1 MDLHIHSLHSDG
13 TMSIKKI
20 IEIAESLNLE
30 IISITDHDTVSG
42 VQEAIELVK
51 GKEIKLVPGIEIN
64 TEYKKKEV
72 HILGYF
78 IDIFNDNL
86 IETIEYLRN
95 ERVNRVKKIITKL
108 NNLNIPITFE
118 EVLEQSKGESIGRP
132 HIALAMI
139 KKGYG
144 KTVAEIFDE
153 YIDQGKPAYVERFKL
168 SPYDAIKLIRNAN
181 GIAVLAHPRL
191 VKDEDIVN
199 ELLPHL
205 DGLEV
210 FHSEHTEEDSNYYL
224 NKALQYNLI
233 VTGGSD
239 CHGIGKG
246 KELLLGTVK
255 IPKEYIS
262 NFKKIYKEWEGR
274 NNV

>member
-1 MDLHIHSLHSDG
+1 
-13 TMSIKKI
+13 MSIEKI
-20 IEIAESLNLE
+20 IDIAESLNLE
-30 IISITDHDTVSG
+30 IISITDHDTISG
-42 VQEAIELVK
+42 VQEAINLVK
-51 GKEIKLVPGIEIN
+51 GKKIKLVPGIEIN
-64 TEYKKKEV
+64 TEYRKKEV

-78 IDIFNDNL
+78 IDIFNHKL
-86 IETIEYLRN
+86 VETIEYLRN

-108 NNLNIPITFE
+108 NQLNISITFE
-118 EVLEQSKGESIGRP
+118 DVLEQSKGESIGRP

-144 KTVAEIFDE
+144 KTVGEIFDE

-168 SPYDAIKLIRNAN
+168 SPYDAINLIRDAN
-181 GIAVLAHPRL
+181 GIAVLAHPKL

-199 ELLPHL
+199 ELLPHV

-224 NKALQYNLI
+224 NKALQHNLI

-262 NFKKIYKEWEGR
+262 AFEKIYKERER
-274 NNV
+274 M